1 MANKSSWFKLAHI
14 VILVISLLGLIAL
27 FFPTIYNRPIT
38 DDFCTGASA
47 GTKSL
52 LAFTSDEY
60 MTWTGRYSYNF
71 ITGLIAKLGPTAYAI
86 YPSLFA
92 AIWFFALIWMILPIV
107 RHWKISYSVLVSITW
122 SSLFLFLLYRSI
134 PNFFESAVWG
144 AGTVNYTL
152 PIVFFTLIL
161 DILARAWLNDLHGP
175 FLYIPLILLVL
186 VAGGF
191 SEIFIFIQIAFYT
204 LLILGM
210 LITKKAATKKFFFR
224 LLIAALFAA
233 LVAFFIV
240 WRAPGNAIRQAASH
254 QKTSTPMSKMPLLL
268 TRSTLIV
275 FYSFL
280 INARINIFLICFVP
294 FLFAFNLIDTD
305 YGGDFSLTLK
315 QLLEENNWYLPV
327 IYISIFILIL
337 AISAALPTTYIQGSE
352 PDPRAMI
359 VPFFFIIPAM
369 VAIMVIF
376 GAKLKLHLRVH
387 PEMRIRPFIRV
398 ITVLC
403 IVMLIIVFGMT
414 LYQSRIITS
423 LQRDYASAWDERDQM
438 LRGLAGSGTKEIIVE
453 NLTNGYGQSD
463 LTENPRNWVNRCV
476 ASYYGFDSVTRK

>member
-1 MANKSSWFKLAHI
+1 M
-14 VILVISLLGLIAL
+14 
-27 FFPTIYNRPIT
+27 
-38 DDFCTGASA
+38 
-47 GTKSL
+47 
-52 LAFTSDEY
+52 
-60 MTWTGRYSYNF
+60 
-71 ITGLIAKLGPTAYAI
+71 
-86 YPSLFA
+86 
-92 AIWFFALIWMILPIV
+92 V

-152 PIVFFTLIL
+152 PLVFFTLIL
-161 DILARAWLNDLHGP
+161 GILARAWLNDLHSP

-280 INARINIFLICFVP
+280 INARINIFLICLVP
-294 FLFAFNLIDTD
+294 FLFAFAFINSDHV
-305 YGGDFSLTLK
+305 GEFSSTLK
-315 QLLEENNWYLPV
+315 QLLEKKNWYFPI
-327 IYISIFILIL
+327 IYISATVLIL
-337 AISAALPTTYIQGSE
+337 AILAALPTTYIQGGE
-352 PDPRAMI
+352 PDARAMI
-359 VPFFFIIPAM
+359 VPFFLIIPAM
-369 VAIMVIF
+369 MTIMVIF
-376 GAKLKLHLRVH
+376 GAKLKLHSSAH
-387 PEMRIRPFIRV
+387 SEMRTRPVMRV
-398 ITVLC
+398 ITVIC
-403 IVMLIIVFGMT
+403 IVMLITVFGMT
-414 LYQSRIITS
+414 LYQSQTVTS
-423 LQRDYASAWDERDQM
+423 LQREYASAWDERDQM
-438 LRGLAGSGTKEIIVE
+438 LKGLAASGTKEIIVE

-463 LTENPRNWVNRCV
+463 LTENPKNWVNRCV
-476 ASYYGFDSVTRK
+476 ASYYGFDSVSRK